1 MKTTVGISVLMSGL
15 WQTFSSQEPP
25 LLTSLAGLSKCK
37 IFMLGANVTVFVLLV
52 MMKTIQIPWI
62 RKK

>member
-15 WQTFSSQEPP
+15 WQTFSSQEPS
-25 LLTSLAGLSKCK
+25 LLTNLAGLSKCM
-37 IFMLGANVTVFVLLV
+37 IFMLGAHITVFILLV